1 MGCGESR
8 KEEEKDEGVS
18 IENLRNCL
26 DIEENDLHDKI
37 QEMIKQNVSN
47 DEPKHKRLTTA
58 YDCIRNLHLH
68 LLSDEKGHLDEF
80 KDTLNFHYND
90 FMDIKSKNFIG
101 EEFETWVKENAELDK
116 KIQDAS
122 ETNKQKA

>member
-8 KEEEKDEGVS
+8 KEEEKDEGIT

-26 DIEENDLHDKI
+26 EIEENDLHDKI
-37 QEMIKQNVSN
+37 QEMIKQNVPV
-47 DEPKHKRLTTA
+47 DEPKHKRITIA
-58 YDCIRNLHLH
+58 YNCIRNLNLH
-68 LLSDEKGHLDEF
+68 LFSDDKEHLDEF
-80 KDTLNFHYND
+80 KDILNFHYSD

-116 KIQDAS
+116 KIHNAS
-122 ETNKQKA
+122 QTNKQNV